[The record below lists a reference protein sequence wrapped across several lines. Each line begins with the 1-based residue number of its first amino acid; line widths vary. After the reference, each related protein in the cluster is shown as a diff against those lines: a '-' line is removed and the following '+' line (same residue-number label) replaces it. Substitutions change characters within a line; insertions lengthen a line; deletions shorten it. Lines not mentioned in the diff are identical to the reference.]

1 MGAPTTLVPPQEAPS
16 SAPTQ
21 KTADAA
27 DVMANA
33 MVTATN
39 ESAEQQQQ
47 QQQQQQAMGG
57 VVSGTVVQ
65 QPQQPQ
71 AQQRP
76 NGSAA
81 ASVDMANWHA
91 QWQAQ
96 AATAAALQ
104 AALYKTPHAN
114 ANAFIPPA
122 LNPAAFAWVNNMQ
135 QAGVAAAANPNM
147 NLLPFLQGGGA
158 ATSAQAGVNGAS
170 NSGSVVDGVA
180 VGAKGAAA
188 TPSANVAAAALDL
201 MNGGHAFSAQAAA
214 AAAAVLQPQVKTE
227 EVPALGGSGATHS
240 LPSTLDGHDMDE
252 REVKKQRRKQSN
264 RESARRSRLRKQAEC
279 EELSVRVN
287 KLTEENASLLCE
299 LSDMKSRCGTL
310 ADENKKLQQQLNAYV
325 QAKAAVRANGKD
337 AAAQLAAAPMSE
349 NKLQAIKEEAMA

>member
-1 MGAPTTLVPPQEAPS
+1 
-16 SAPTQ
+16 
-21 KTADAA
+21 
-27 DVMANA
+27 
-33 MVTATN
+33 
-39 ESAEQQQQ
+39 
-47 QQQQQQAMGG
+47 
-57 VVSGTVVQ
+57 
-65 QPQQPQ
+65 
-71 AQQRP
+71 
-76 NGSAA
+76 
-81 ASVDMANWHA
+81 MANWHA

-279 EELSVRVN
+279 EELSIRVN
-287 KLTEENASLLCE
+287 KLSEENEELHNELQRMKWKCE
-299 LSDMKSRCGTL
+299 NLTNQ
-310 ADENKKLQQQLNAYV
+310 NKVLQQELHSYAQGDSGKGGA
-325 QAKAAVRANGKD
+325 AKKEDGVCPVDAAIAKVDAEVAKVDAAIAKVDAEVAKVDAAVAKVD
-337 AAAQLAAAPMSE
+337 
-349 NKLQAIKEEAMA
+349 EAVAKTEMQDM

>member
-39 ESAEQQQQ
+39 ESAEQ

-122 LNPAAFAWVNNMQ
+122 LNPAAFAWVNNMR
-135 QAGVAAAANPNM
+135 G
-147 NLLPFLQGGGA
+147 
-158 ATSAQAGVNGAS
+158 
-170 NSGSVVDGVA
+170 
-180 VGAKGAAA
+180 
-188 TPSANVAAAALDL
+188 
-201 MNGGHAFSAQAAA
+201 
-214 AAAAVLQPQVKTE
+214 
-227 EVPALGGSGATHS
+227 
-240 LPSTLDGHDMDE
+240 
-252 REVKKQRRKQSN
+252 RRRK
-264 RESARRSRLRKQAEC
+264 ESGDEQGRRRS
-279 EELSVRVN
+279 
-287 KLTEENASLLCE
+287 
-299 LSDMKSRCGTL
+299 
-310 ADENKKLQQQLNAYV
+310 
-325 QAKAAVRANGKD
+325 
-337 AAAQLAAAPMSE
+337 PMSSPRPVSVSFGLYTINIE
-349 NKLQAIKEEAMA
+349 GLIV